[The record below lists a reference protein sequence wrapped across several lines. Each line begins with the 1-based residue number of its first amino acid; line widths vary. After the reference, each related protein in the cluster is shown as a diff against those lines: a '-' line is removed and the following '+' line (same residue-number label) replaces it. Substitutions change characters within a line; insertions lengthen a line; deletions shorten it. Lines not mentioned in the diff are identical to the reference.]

1 MAGFG
6 KELGE
11 NQNANVTP
19 RGQAGLL
26 CSSPAAM
33 PAVPPP
39 VIRASHL
46 RKTFGGHAV
55 VHDVSFEVAAG
66 ETLVL
71 LGPSGCG
78 KTTLLK
84 LLNRLIEPDGGT
96 VEINGQDVQ
105 AQRPEVLR
113 RGMGYVIQQVG
124 LLPHYTVAENIAVVP
139 RLLGHAPAAIA
150 TRTTALL
157 TRLHLPAAR
166 FAGQLPQQLSGG
178 QQQRV
183 GLARALAADPPIIL
197 MDEPFG
203 ALDPITRASIRRE
216 FRELEELRRKTVV
229 LVTHDVTEAFEL
241 ADRIMLL
248 DAGQIQQLG
257 TPRELLFQPAND
269 FVRSFFAA
277 ERLALQL
284 RTLTLGDVFGRN
296 ELAAFRPDQT
306 VFEALEVLTG
316 SSGSA
321 SASTSA
327 LPSTAPSPLSRGE
340 GGLVASSSLK
350 KQEIKTNTKSRPS
363 SPREKGPGAVP
374 GRAEVDAEGDPP
386 AQSKFTLPQL
396 MAAFGEALQREEDAW
411 KR

>member
-1 MAGFG
+1 
-6 KELGE
+6 
-11 NQNANVTP
+11 
-19 RGQAGLL
+19 
-26 CSSPAAM
+26 M
-33 PAVPPP
+33 PTDRPP
-39 VIRASHL
+39 VIRATAL
-46 RKTFGGHAV
+46 RKSFGAHV
-55 VHDVSFEVAAG
+55 VVQDVSFEVAAG

-96 VEINGQDVQ
+96 VEINGADVR

-139 RLLGHAPAAIA
+139 RLLGHAPARVAA
-150 TRTTALL
+150 RTEALL
-157 TRLHLPAAR
+157 TRLHLPPAR
-166 FAGQLPQQLSGG
+166 YAGQLPAQLSGG

-216 FRELEELRRKTVV
+216 FRELEELKTKTVV
-229 LVTHDVTEAFEL
+229 MVTHDVTEAFEL

-248 DAGQIQQLG
+248 DGGRIQQLG
-257 TPRELLFQPAND
+257 TPRELLFRPAND
-269 FVRSFFAA
+269 FVRRFFAA

-284 RTLTLGDVFGRN
+284 RTLTLGEVFGETN
-296 ELAAFRPDQT
+296 FSGFLPNQT
-306 VFEALEVLTG
+306 VFEALEALTTTL
-316 SSGSA
+316 A
-321 SASTSA
+321 PPAA
-327 LPSTAPSPLSRGE
+327 TATPAPTE
-340 GGLVASSSLK
+340 TAA
-350 KQEIKTNTKSRPS
+350 SRPTS
-363 SPREKGPGAVP
+363 QP
-374 GRAEVDAEGDPP
+374 
-386 AQSKFTLPQL
+386 FTVAQL

-411 KR
+411 KH